1 MSKNFLITTISII
14 YFSLNEIKIYNI
26 AGRLRRSFEEKN
38 LISGNHVFWWDGLD
52 NQNDLVVSNIYI
64 IAVETENTIKTK
76 TVVVKNN

>member
-1 MSKNFLITTISII
+1 
-14 YFSLNEIKIYNI
+14 LNKSGNVKIKIYNI
-26 AGRLRRSFEEKN
+26 AGRLRRSFDGKN

-52 NQNDLVVSNIYI
+52 NQNNLVVSNIYI